1 MKLITRLK
9 STRKVSVFWFNS
21 SRHLTCL
28 KYSSMN
34 FKERLNF
41 WQNIKKSNKYET
53 VFSVGKTIQIIFLT
67 RKRKKT
73 KEKRDKKTQ
82 KPRAFVLLTFP
93 SEIIIDSEVLAAFGE
108 LFFCK
113 LTNKCQGALT
123 TNYH

>member
-1 MKLITRLK
+1 MTFDLFEI
-9 STRKVSVFWFNS
+9 F
-21 SRHLTCL
+21 
-28 KYSSMN
+28 
-34 FKERLNF
+34 
-41 WQNIKKSNKYET
+41 IKTSNEYET
-53 VFSVGKTIQIIFLT
+53 VFSVGKTIQIILLT
-67 RKRKKT
+67 RKRKKNQR
-73 KEKRDKKTQ
+73 KERQKTQ